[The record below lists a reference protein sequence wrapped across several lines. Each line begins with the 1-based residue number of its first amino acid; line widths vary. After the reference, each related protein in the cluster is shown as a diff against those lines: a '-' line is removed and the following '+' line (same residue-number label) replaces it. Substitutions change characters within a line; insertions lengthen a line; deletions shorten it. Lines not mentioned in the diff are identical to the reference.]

1 MLPSLEAAIIYC
13 FEVDRLLS
21 QVRDTVQKRKLCP
34 QIAEARKFHAAA
46 LFVLHCGAASSFFL
60 RSLFFDTTIPYTL
73 KAFDQ
78 AIYHQQPRQAVV
90 SIKQS

>member
-1 MLPSLEAAIIYC
+1 MRLSCAVMLPSLEAAIIYC

-60 RSLFFDTTIPYTL
+60 RSLFFDTTIPYT
-73 KAFDQ
+73 K
-78 AIYHQQPRQAVV
+78 
-90 SIKQS
+90 SIRSSDLSPTT